1 LQSIFAAGAMSG
13 TGTATAQDTVMIQ
26 AFLLQAG
33 VLLTAIAAM
42 APPLHGESVAE
53 LWNSPSQLTPAQ
65 ACEVLSREA
74 DGEIV
79 APKELFE
86 AEKYLRTDG
95 DVSLSLYVATKVL
108 ARFLLPR
115 VHDGSG
121 DVRLRSFPPVLQWLE
136 SRAGS
141 NGLRLRGES
150 VQVAVLNAGAN
161 RAATILY
168 HQTILQD
175 WGICDGSLCFTCI
188 SGALRENAAYELS
201 TSTAS
206 ATPSEARS
214 SDLILATD
222 LAGWLH
228 SGAEPT
234 GGNRG
239 GARGACDPMVTEV
252 VSSGFPRPTISLRHR
267 VGETSAG
274 EPNRILC
281 GFFARRSDARV
292 RFTYLISDMIA
303 APPVSASRS
312 AIRNNPLDFTLF
324 EPARR
329 Q

>member
-1 LQSIFAAGAMSG
+1 
-13 TGTATAQDTVMIQ
+13 MIQ
-26 AFLLQAG
+26 AFLQQAA
-33 VLLTAIAAM
+33 VLLMAMAAM

-53 LWNSPSQLTPAQ
+53 LWNSPTQLTPAE
-65 ACEVLSREA
+65 ACEVLGREA

-95 DVSLSLYVATKVL
+95 DISLSLYVVTEVL
-108 ARFLLPR
+108 TRFLLRR
-115 VHDGSG
+115 VHGGSG

-168 HQTILQD
+168 HKTIVQD
-175 WGICDGSLCFTCI
+175 WGLCDGSLCFTRI
-188 SGALRENAAYELS
+188 SGPLRENAAYELS

-206 ATPSEARS
+206 AIPNEARS

-222 LAGWLH
+222 LAGWLD
-228 SGAEPT
+228 SGAEPAR
-234 GGNRG
+234 GDRG
-239 GARGACDPMVTEV
+239 GAHGACDPMVTEV
-252 VSSGFPRPTISLRHR
+252 VRSGFPHPTISLRHR
-267 VGETSAG
+267 VGETAAG

-281 GFFARRSDARV
+281 GFFARRSDARA

-303 APPVSASRS
+303 APPASASRS

-324 EPARR
+324 ESARR
-329 Q
+329 E